1 MEIDKR
7 FERSRMIPT
16 LSLLVAMILWASSFV
31 ALKIA
36 FRHYDPM
43 VVIFGRMLIASIC
56 FLCILHRFRG
66 SFTYRKGDIRTIL
79 FMTLCEPC
87 VYFILEA
94 KAVENTTAS
103 QAGMITPMMPLMV
116 AVAAWMFLKER
127 ISAKTI
133 SGFVIAIIGAC
144 WLSAASQASE
154 YAPNPVL
161 GNFLEFLAMICAAV
175 YTIILKRLTL
185 RYSPFFLTGIQALAG
200 GVFYFGMLFLPSTSL
215 PTSFEPVSTL
225 AIIYLGSFITLG
237 AYGCFNF
244 GVSRI
249 PASQASAFI
258 NLIPVLTVFFGWLIL
273 GEKFA
278 ASQYLAALLVFVGV
292 LISPQSSALCPL
304 TSDFCPLTSDF

>member
-1 MEIDKR
+1 MQIYKR

-43 VVIFGRMLIASIC
+43 VVIFGRMLVASVC

-66 SFTYRKGDIRTIL
+66 AFTYRKGDIRTIFL
-79 FMTLCEPC
+79 MTLCEPC

-116 AVAAWMFLKER
+116 AIAAWIFLKER
-127 ISAKTI
+127 ISAKTL

-144 WLSAASQASE
+144 WMSSASQTSE
-154 YAPNPVL
+154 SAPNPAL

-175 YTIILKRLTL
+175 YTILMKRLTR
-185 RYSPFFLTGIQALAG
+185 RYPPFFLTGIQALAG
-200 GVFYFGMLFLPSTSL
+200 GVFYFGMLFFPSTAL
-215 PTSFEPVSTL
+215 PTTFDPVSTL

-237 AYGCFNF
+237 AYGCYNF
-244 GVSRI
+244 GVSCI
-249 PASQASAFI
+249 PASQASAFV
-258 NLIPVLTVFFGWLIL
+258 NLIPVLTVFFGWLVL
-273 GEKFA
+273 GEQFT
-278 ASQYLAALLVFVGV
+278 ASQYLAALLVFAGV
-292 LISPQSSALCPL
+292 LISQKGHVKEAVDMTAMKEHPL
-304 TSDFCPLTSDF
+304 